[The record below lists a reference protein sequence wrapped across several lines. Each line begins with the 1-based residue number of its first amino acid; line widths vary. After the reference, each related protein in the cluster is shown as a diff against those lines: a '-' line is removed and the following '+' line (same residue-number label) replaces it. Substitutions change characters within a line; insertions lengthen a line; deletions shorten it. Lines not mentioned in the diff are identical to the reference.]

1 MAHSRR
7 SKSVELV
14 VAAFVERLTL
24 VIDHQ
29 IDTRARTLAAAWMGA
44 ITVPQAGSRQPT
56 RSAGGPTAQR
66 PRRRLALQPT
76 PSPEAADGARE
87 RETSPGAPPA
97 PGRGSSPPARGRRA
111 SRVIAPKVSADPRQH
126 RHDAELARLRQVL
139 RPAVSADVPGVL
151 PATSSVLGAA
161 ARTDS
166 SRDPLRLLE
175 DDIRDRLPSLGR
187 LPPAASAARIG
198 AWAGRARLYEE
209 ESGNKMAANL
219 LLDKLRVLAHTM
231 EVGRIEALS
240 ASWRT
245 KNWPAYIEQNEVL
258 AEARSTPEPPQPPS
272 PSAAQRLGE
281 EAGYDATW
289 FE

>member
-1 MAHSRR
+1 
-7 SKSVELV
+7 
-14 VAAFVERLTL
+14 
-24 VIDHQ
+24 
-29 IDTRARTLAAAWMGA
+29 
-44 ITVPQAGSRQPT
+44 
-56 RSAGGPTAQR
+56 
-66 PRRRLALQPT
+66 
-76 PSPEAADGARE
+76 
-87 RETSPGAPPA
+87 
-97 PGRGSSPPARGRRA
+97 
-111 SRVIAPKVSADPRQH
+111 VSADPRQD

-139 RPAVSADVPGVL
+139 RPAVSADVPGFL
-151 PATSSVLGAA
+151 PATAPVLAAA

-175 DDIRDRLPSLGR
+175 DDIRERLPSLGR

-245 KNWPAYIEQNEVL
+245 KSWPAYIQQNEVL
-258 AEARSTPEPPQPPS
+258 AEARSTPEQQPPP
-272 PSAAQRLGE
+272 PSTTQPLGE

-289 FE
+289 SE